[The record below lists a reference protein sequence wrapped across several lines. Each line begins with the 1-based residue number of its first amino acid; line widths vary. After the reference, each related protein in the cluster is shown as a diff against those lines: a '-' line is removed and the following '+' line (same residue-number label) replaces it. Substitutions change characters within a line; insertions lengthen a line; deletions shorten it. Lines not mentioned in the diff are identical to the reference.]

1 MLLVCWP
8 MQNFLPIIGP
18 VQCQFV
24 NFQGDDPE
32 DDCVM

>member
-1 MLLVCWP
+1 VLLPTTLTP
-8 MQNFLPIIGP
+8 MFIGP